1 MFFLISSL
9 VCLHIFFPE
18 PSFSQQR
25 HSKDG
30 FLGYSFVINVIAV
43 CAQSLLDCDGIGL
56 EFVQELLT
64 SFCLMHCGKSYGC
77 INTLSSTQAV
87 MNASE
92 DRTSVARFSARV
104 FDRTGWKG
112 SSWSADELMVT
123 LTEVVFEDFSEE
135 LLLFSL

>member
-1 MFFLISSL
+1 
-9 VCLHIFFPE
+9 
-18 PSFSQQR
+18 
-25 HSKDG
+25 
-30 FLGYSFVINVIAV
+30 
-43 CAQSLLDCDGIGL
+43 
-56 EFVQELLT
+56 
-64 SFCLMHCGKSYGC
+64 
-77 INTLSSTQAV
+77 